1 MKENLMNIKD
11 LQEKIEDSLEAVQV
25 LSHLPS
31 ELQGLRL
38 LAPYDVT
45 PRVTIRNIEKDR
57 RVRSDAS
64 AVYFRP
70 QECEVVVRFD
80 SYSDEDRN
88 EAPDNLS
95 SEVDKPQRT
104 EIEELLDALVRAEDS
119 RDFVGLKWFRDHF
132 LPAEGYEWAG
142 DHGRSGRLIRE
153 TIDKKLLLT
162 SQISNPRDPMHPT
175 TAIRIN
181 RSHPRFRKPPA
192 NLQPPEFKPIRIR
205 GKSLSETVLEHR
217 R

>member
-1 MKENLMNIKD
+1 MNIKE

-38 LAPYDVT
+38 LVPHDVT
-45 PRVTIRNIEKDR
+45 PRVMIRNIEKDR
-57 RVRSDAS
+57 KLRADAS
-64 AVYFRP
+64 ALYFRP
-70 QECEVVVRFD
+70 QECEVVLRFD
-80 SYSDEDRN
+80 SYSDEDRD
-88 EAPDNLS
+88 ELTHNLS
-95 SEVDKPQRT
+95 VEADKPQRT
-104 EIEELLDALVRAEDS
+104 EIEELLDALDRAEGS

-132 LPAEGYEWAG
+132 LPAEGYEWVD

-153 TIDKKLLLT
+153 ATDRKLLLT
-162 SQISNPRDPMHPT
+162 SQIPNPRNPMHPT

-181 RSHPRFRKPPA
+181 RSHPQFRKPPVTSH
-192 NLQPPEFKPIRIR
+192 PPAFKPIRIH